1 MKPKITSKKESSKPV
16 PNPSE
21 VVFERFRR
29 WFTLRS
35 VNWLRSIERKL
46 QEDIRSVEEKLLK
59 MNVNT
64 AGDDVKHKPAS
75 IREPTRYDR
84 FKAFFSDHPEFV
96 IENED
101 ADDSVG
107 SESASSVKENTED
120 ATVSIVMPLANAP
133 AQKIIRR
140 KIVMDYVEKWYAV
153 VLCHVF
159 IC

>member
-1 MKPKITSKKESSKPV
+1 M
-16 PNPSE
+16 
-21 VVFERFRR
+21 
-29 WFTLRS
+29 
-35 VNWLRSIERKL
+35 
-46 QEDIRSVEEKLLK
+46 EEQLLK

-64 AGDDVKHKPAS
+64 AGDDVKHKAAS
-75 IREPTRYDR
+75 IKEPTGYDR

-96 IENED
+96 VENED
-101 ADDSVG
+101 ADDSVVT
-107 SESASSVKENTED
+107 ESASSVKENTED